1 MERQNARGRTR
12 GAVATAVLFS
22 LCAWMPH
29 RAMAQQANEN
39 LAGTTWRLT
48 SLTMA
53 DTTVQ
58 PDDREK
64 YTLSFDKNGMV
75 VIRAD
80 CNSGRGRYMDP
91 SGDLAINKIVLTR
104 MHCPPGSVADKFAR
118 ALGFTESYT
127 INDGSLL
134 LGISS
139 TGDTLR
145 FERSPR

>member
-127 INDGSLL
+127 INDGNLL

-145 FERSPR
+145 FERSSR